1 MQNSIKNFIKNFIS
15 LIASY
20 GLFSTALADT
30 VIKCKE
36 ADGTVVY
43 SQTACPGGQALEVH
57 DERTPQ
63 QKTDADANTQRTE
76 AQASALQQQRQTS
89 EALLAK
95 QITDQA
101 ARERL
106 AAAQA
111 RPEPV
116 HRIYYRRLVRRPV
129 VVPQHVPVQVP
140 AHAPAPAGTPQ
151 KISL

>member
-1 MQNSIKNFIKNFIS
+1 MQNFIKNLTI
-15 LIASY
+15 LIASC

-30 VIKCKE
+30 VIKCNE

-63 QKTDADANTQRTE
+63 QKTDADANTLRTE

-89 EALLAK
+89 EALQAK
-95 QITDQA
+95 QIADQA

-111 RPEPV
+111 TPEPV
-116 HRIYYRRLVRRPV
+116 RRVYYRRLVRRPV
-129 VVPQHVPVQVP
+129 VVPQLVPVQVP
-140 AHAPAPAGTPQ
+140 AHAPAPAVTPK
-151 KISL
+151 KISR